1 MPPGRVLLVAGVIIV
16 VVALLQLMQ
25 SSEAVTSSFAIQGLG
40 SERLE
45 LRTRVSQLEAE
56 IASLASLSRVEREA
70 QERLGLVPATG
81 QQSVQ
86 VNVPWP
92 AASQQLLPSRYAPPE
107 ATAAEAPTDESG
119 WWRDLLDFL
128 PFY

>member
-1 MPPGRVLLVAGVIIV
+1 MPPGRVLLVAGVIVV

-25 SSEAVTSSFAIQGLG
+25 SSEAVTSSFAIQRLG

-56 IASLASLSRVEREA
+56 IASLSSLSRIEREA
-70 QERLGLVPATG
+70 QDRLGLEPAAG

-92 AASQQLLPSRYAPPE
+92 AANQQFLPSRYAPPE
-107 ATAAEAPTDESG
+107 TAAADERPEESG
-119 WWRDLLDFL
+119 WWRDLLELL

>member
-1 MPPGRVLLVAGVIIV
+1 MPPGRVLLVAGVIVV

-56 IASLASLSRVEREA
+56 IAALASLSRVEREA
-70 QERLGLVPATG
+70 QERLGLEPAAG
-81 QQSVQ
+81 QQSGQ

-92 AASQQLLPSRYAPPE
+92 AANQQMLPTRFAASE
-107 ATAAEAPTDESG
+107 AAAAEAPADESG